1 MKNKNEWQNFFD
13 AMEIEIDKL
22 LIKNYHVSPYELFK
36 ANNDR
41 LYISNLTTNKGGIN
55 SCINMIKI
63 N

>member
-1 MKNKNEWQNFFD
+1 MNKNEWKNFFD
-13 AMEIEIDKL
+13 ALEIEIDKL
-22 LIKNYHVSPYELFK
+22 LIKDYHVSPYELFK
-36 ANNDR
+36 DNNR